1 MQSFNQWFGSWL
13 GPNNLTDPWDTLAVP
28 VMIKKMCQDF
38 AVLLYTIVTLCQN
51 KPMIVTYLHFSP
63 FSHCVLRQQS
73 QHLFSGKPQ
82 QFKSPSH

>member
-38 AVLLYTIVTLCQN
+38 GGILVHYRDTMSN
-51 KPMIVTYLHFSP
+51 
-63 FSHCVLRQQS
+63 
-73 QHLFSGKPQ
+73 
-82 QFKSPSH
+82 